1 LPTAT
6 KSLRGF
12 EAELSGRDGVSFEL
26 DGSVLKVKGS
36 LGEIKRDFY
45 SQNIKLDV
53 INNKVYLKAIK
64 TTKRE
69 KAMIG
74 SIRAHIKNME
84 RAICEGID
92 YKLKVCST
100 HFPMTVSMK
109 DGKFIVK
116 NFIGERHPRV
126 LEIPKDV
133 DVKIDGDIVDVH
145 GIDKERV
152 GYIASRLEML
162 TKRSG
167 FDSRVFQD
175 GIYIIQKDG
184 NDLK

>member
-1 LPTAT
+1 MPTAT
-6 KSLRGF
+6 KSLRNF
-12 EAELSGRDGVSFEL
+12 EAELPGREGVSFEL
-26 DGSVLKVKGS
+26 EGTTLKVKGS
-36 LGEIKRDFY
+36 LGEIKRNLY
-45 SQNIKLDV
+45 SPNIKIDV
-53 INNKVYLKAIK
+53 INNKVILKATK

-74 SIRAHIKNME
+74 SIKAHIKNME
-84 RAICEGID
+84 RAISEGID

-100 HFPMTVSMK
+100 HFPMTVSLK

-116 NFIGERHPRV
+116 NFIGERNPRI
-126 LEIPKDV
+126 LDIPEDV

-162 TKRSG
+162 TKRNG
-167 FDSRVFQD
+167 FDNRVFQD

-184 NDLK
+184 KDLK